1 MNGKAT
7 NSTSNPP
14 DPASQLTFQDHN
26 RDVMG
31 LTHVY
36 PVVSRRAGGVSVG
49 INLNTNNACNWACVY
64 CQVPQLKRGNAPDIR
79 MEVLKDELSLMLNAL
94 LQGDFL
100 QKHVPEPLR
109 TFQDIAFSGNGEP
122 TSSPQFEEAV
132 RAVIEALKIH
142 HLTGKIK
149 LVLITNG
156 SHALEPT
163 VQRAMTL
170 MSGANGEVWFK
181 LDRGREEDVWHINR
195 IHLNPAMILRRL
207 SAAAA
212 HCPTWVQTCMTSW
225 DGKPPSDPEVQAYL
239 DLMAAALEQGT
250 PLRGVLLYS
259 LARPSLQPD
268 AHRIGSLPL
277 EWLEALGKRIVQ
289 MGLPV
294 RITP

>member
-7 NSTSNPP
+7 DSTSNPP
-14 DPASQLTFQDHN
+14 DPASRLTFQDHN
-26 RDVMG
+26 RDIMG

-49 INLNTNNACNWACVY
+49 INLNINNACNWACVY
-64 CQVPQLKRGNAPDIR
+64 CQVPQLKRGNAPVIQTG
-79 MEVLKDELSLMLNAL
+79 VLKNELHLMLEAL
-94 LQGDFL
+94 LHGDFL
-100 QKHVPEPLR
+100 QQHVPVPLR

-132 RAVIEALKIH
+132 QVVIEAMQVH

-156 SHALEPT
+156 SHALEPA
-163 VQRAMTL
+163 VQRALGL
-170 MSGANGEVWFK
+170 MSQANGEVWFK
-181 LDRGREEDVWHINR
+181 LDRGREEDSWRINR
-195 IHLNPAMILRRL
+195 IHLEPALVLRRL

-212 HCPTWVQTCMTSW
+212 HCPTWVQTCMTTW
-225 DGKPPSDPEVQAYL
+225 DGQPPSDAEVQAYL
-239 DLMAAALEQGT
+239 DLLSAALEQGT
-250 PLRGVLLYS
+250 SLRGVLLYS

-268 AHRIGSLPL
+268 APRVGPLPL
-277 EWLEALGKRIVQ
+277 EWLETLGQRIAQ
-289 MGLPV
+289 MGLPI

>member
-1 MNGKAT
+1 MNGKPT
-7 NSTSNPP
+7 DSTSNSP

-64 CQVPQLKRGNAPDIR
+64 CQVPQLKRGNAPDIQTD
-79 MEVLKDELSLMLNAL
+79 VLKDELSFMLKAL

-109 TFQDIAFSGNGEP
+109 KFQDIAFSGNGEP
-122 TSSPQFEEAV
+122 TSSPQFEAAV
-132 RAVIEALKIH
+132 QVVVEALRVH
-142 HLTGKIK
+142 QLTGKIK

-156 SHALEPT
+156 SHALEPA
-163 VQRAMTL
+163 VQRALIL
-170 MSGANGEVWFK
+170 MSQANGEVWFK
-181 LDRGREEDVWHINR
+181 LDRGRAEDLWRINR
-195 IHLNPAMILRRL
+195 IHLDPALVLRRL

-212 HCPTWVQTCMTSW
+212 HCPTWVQTCMTTW
-225 DGKPPSDPEVQAYL
+225 DGHPPSDAEVQAYL
-239 DLMAAALEQGT
+239 DLLTTALEQGI

-259 LARPSLQPD
+259 LARPSFQPD
-268 AHRIGSLPL
+268 APRVGPLPL
-277 EWLEALGKRIVQ
+277 EWLEALGLRIAQ